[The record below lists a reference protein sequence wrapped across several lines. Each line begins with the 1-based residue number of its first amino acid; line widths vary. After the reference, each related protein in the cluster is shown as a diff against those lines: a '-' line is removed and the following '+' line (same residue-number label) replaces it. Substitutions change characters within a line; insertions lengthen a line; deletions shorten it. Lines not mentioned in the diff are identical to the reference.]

1 MVVFFIYNLLAT
13 GIFMQVQDLSRFLDI
28 CHLAERLKSELRH
41 SWLSCGRQE
50 SVAEHSWRLTLMCVL
65 LQPHLD
71 PSVDIAKVMKMA
83 LIHDLVEAE
92 AGDMPAFDI
101 DENGAQQKRMR
112 ERQAINNIQ
121 QTLSNTVG
129 DEIAFLWHEFEA
141 GESYAAKLVL
151 ALDKLECKLQ
161 HLEADL
167 STWNETEK
175 TCCFE
180 WQDELYDFEPA
191 ILQLRD
197 HLLELSQQKCAV
209 ES

>member
-1 MVVFFIYNLLAT
+1 
-13 GIFMQVQDLSRFLDI
+13 MQQQDLSQFLEI

-50 SVAEHSWRLTLMCVL
+50 SVAEHSWRLTLMCFL

-71 PSVDIAKVMKMA
+71 PCVDMAKVLKMA

-92 AGDMPAFDI
+92 AGDIPAFEI
-101 DENGAQQKRMR
+101 DKNSAQQKRVR
-112 ERQAINNIQ
+112 EHQAMQNIQ
-121 QTLSNTVG
+121 QSLSNAVG
-129 DEIAFLWHEFEA
+129 DEIALLWYEFDA
-141 GESYAAKLVL
+141 GESYTAKLVL

-167 STWNETEK
+167 STWNATEK
-175 TCCFE
+175 TCHFE

-191 ILQLRD
+191 IMQLRD
-197 HLLELSQQKCAV
+197 HLLVLSQQKVREQITEA
-209 ES
+209 S